1 MIVES
6 MTEDGAVA
14 LRFEGLGGRGFAR
27 VRASASAVDG
37 RAMTSQG
44 IIWEMFRAAQGQ
56 WPSVPLAFEA
66 FAARCAQVEA
76 MEGEL
81 PQEAADMYLCCACVA
96 GEPVALRL
104 FERQSAEL
112 AQAAISRIDSR
123 EDFVRDTLQ
132 ELWRKLLVGA
142 HAKLRSYSGRGPLA
156 AWVRVAATRVALDR
170 RRASKLGRER
180 HVELSEQLAAVDS
193 DLEAP
198 LLRARFGRAFQDAL
212 RASVASLSKQERNVL
227 RLHAVGRC
235 SIDEIGRAYN
245 VHRATAA
252 RWIERS
258 RSKIYAE
265 VQSALQ
271 LQHRLTA
278 SEFKS
283 VALLIGAELEVSL
296 GLASKPSPRS
306 GDEQEVEVPG

>member
-1 MIVES
+1 V
-6 MTEDGAVA
+6 
-14 LRFEGLGGRGFAR
+14 
-27 VRASASAVDG
+27 
-37 RAMTSQG
+37 
-44 IIWEMFRAAQGQ
+44 
-56 WPSVPLAFEA
+56 A

-76 MEGEL
+76 MVGVL
-81 PQEAADMYLCCACVA
+81 PKDAADMYLCCACVA

-123 EDFVRDTLQ
+123 EDFVRDALQ

-296 GLASKPSPRS
+296 GLGSKTSPLS
-306 GDEQEVEVPG
+306 EDEPEAEVRR